1 MKFGIVSVSV
11 IPLRAEPSHKSQMV
25 SQVLFGESF
34 KVIDSKST
42 WVLIQAAFDNY
53 EGWIEKKEYTKISEE
68 LFLDLQKEPQF
79 ISGLSS
85 HTMCLKL
92 GLEQMV
98 NLLPGSTLPFLKE
111 TKFNI
116 IDQEYLYLGDA
127 AIPDSAN
134 FNAQFE
140 EASQFYINAPYL
152 WGGRSL
158 YGIDCSGFSQIV
170 YKHLGVHLPRDA
182 WQQAKEGRV
191 IDFIQETK
199 PGDLAFF
206 EEDNGNITH
215 VGMILDDS
223 EIIHASGRV
232 KVDQIDEQG
241 IFCLDTKQY
250 THKLRIVKRIND

>member
-1 MKFGIVSVSV
+1 MKFGIISVSV
-11 IPLRAEPSHKSQMV
+11 IPLRAEPSHKSEMV

-34 KVIDSKST
+34 KVIDSKNT
-42 WVLIQAAFDNY
+42 WVLIQLAFDSY
-53 EGWIEKKEYTKISEE
+53 EGWIEKKEFTEISEKYFNE
-68 LFLDLQKEPQF
+68 LQSEPQAV
-79 ISGLSS
+79 SGLSS
-85 HTMCLKL
+85 HTMCLKV
-92 GLEQMV
+92 GLEEMV
-98 NLLPGSTLPFLKE
+98 NLLPGSTLPFLE
-111 TKFNI
+111 DTTFQI
-116 IDQEYLYLGDA
+116 MDQEYLFLGES

-134 FNAQFE
+134 FTDQLEEAAQFYLN
-140 EASQFYINAPYL
+140 SPYL

-170 YKHLGVHLPRDA
+170 YKHFGIQIPRDA

-191 IDFIQETK
+191 IDFIQEAQ

-206 EEDNGNITH
+206 EGESGNITH
-215 VGMILDDS
+215 VGIILEDS

-250 THKLRIVKRIND
+250 THKLRIVKRIID